1 MFKVNYSER
10 GQMRDIG
17 DWDEK
22 FKSLPF
28 ERTQEKYRKIKS
40 IEVINRTTSGKAP
53 SRILEVGPGYSS
65 ICPDLFPSQEIV
77 LIEPAKT
84 LYEYNKERFFNYS
97 NVTVLENTIINFIKD
112 WNLLH
117 FDLIVMNGVLH
128 ELDDPR
134 GELSAILRVLE
145 PKGNVFISVPNN
157 QSVHRLMGVALG
169 ILASPESRTSTEI
182 NLQQNHNFSPGT
194 LTNLVV
200 ELGLSIQLLE
210 TSIVK
215 PHTHSKMQEWIDEGV
230 LKEKDLDNLFE
241 LSTIFDPFGSEIF
254 ISAKP
259 ANPKTWVQ

>member
-1 MFKVNYSER
+1 
-10 GQMRDIG
+10 MRDIE

-28 ERTQEKYRKIKS
+28 ERTQEKYRGIKS
-40 IEVINRTTSGKAP
+40 KELINRTISGKVP

-77 LIEPAKT
+77 LIEPAKI
-84 LYEYNKERFFNYS
+84 LYEYNKEQFLGYS
-97 NVTVLENTIINFIKD
+97 NVTVLEKTIIKFIKD
-112 WNLLH
+112 GKFEH

-134 GELSAILRVLE
+134 GELSAILRALD
-145 PKGNVFISVPNN
+145 PHGNVFISVPNN
-157 QSVHRLMGVALG
+157 QSIHRLMGVALG
-169 ILASPESRTSTEI
+169 ILASPESRTSTEVD
-182 NLQQNHNFSPGT
+182 LQQNYNFSPGT
-194 LTNLVV
+194 LTNLIV
-200 ELGLSIQLLE
+200 ELGLSIELLE

-230 LKEKDLDNLFE
+230 LKERDLDKLFE

-254 ISAKP
+254 MTAKP
-259 ANPKTWVQ
+259 ANPETWVQ

>member
-1 MFKVNYSER
+1 
-10 GQMRDIG
+10 
-17 DWDEK
+17 
-22 FKSLPF
+22 
-28 ERTQEKYRKIKS
+28 
-40 IEVINRTTSGKAP
+40 
-53 SRILEVGPGYSS
+53 
-65 ICPDLFPSQEIV
+65 
-77 LIEPAKT
+77 
-84 LYEYNKERFFNYS
+84 
-97 NVTVLENTIINFIKD
+97 
-112 WNLLH
+112 
-117 FDLIVMNGVLH
+117 MNGVLH

-145 PKGNVFISVPNN
+145 PQGNVFISVPNN